1 MENKTITMPA
11 VAPRKFY
18 RQFIELLQ
26 PILGLRK
33 READVFA
40 ELLYHNYLKRNIEDA
55 DDRFRLVFDIS
66 TREKIGVA
74 LGQKDEKTGELI
86 QPLSNAVIQQA
97 LGGLRKKNL
106 ISGIKIR
113 NAYTIEPSSGVFAL
127 TFKFV
132 VNDKY

>member
-40 ELLYHNYLKRNIEDA
+40 ELLYHNYLRRNIENE
-55 DDRFRLVFDIS
+55 DDRFKLVFDIS
-66 TREKIGVA
+66 TREKIGRT
-74 LGQKDEKTGELI
+74 LGKRNEKGELI

-113 NAYTIEPSSGVFAL
+113 KAYTIEPSSGVFAL

-132 VNDKY
+132 VNDP